1 MGPSPVLAD
10 KNDTKQQPNSQVIPL
25 NTDDLFL
32 LSFSSEQ
39 LRNKI
44 QQLLV
49 PEGHPVGPVI
59 WEDGESDVIVHVDK
73 LRLAI
78 KPSLALFEVHLEAD
92 NVGLVTLVI
101 PFKIGKSADT
111 ASLIISTEHLPRGN
125 PLMAHRWGE
134 IVQEHLWFALL
145 EAGEQFKASQFPDT
159 SIQICGLYT
168 DGKQISYLYSEPVSA
183 TEIQEYAKAIEAGEI
198 PPKEESTAPSPIN
211 LDPPSPETPD
221 CDPPHDC
228 QPAQEQLS
236 VLLQLWRE
244 WLALIRQTLRFS
256 KKLAWVVVQ
265 ISKKL
270 KK

>member
-1 MGPSPVLAD
+1 MEPSPVLTD
-10 KNDTKQQPNSQVIPL
+10 KNTAKQQHHSQVIPL

-32 LSFSSEQ
+32 LSFPSDQ

-49 PEGHPVGPVI
+49 PEGHEIGPVI
-59 WEDGESDVIVHVDK
+59 WEDGESDVIVHIDK

-78 KPSLALFEVHLEAD
+78 KPSLILFEVHLEAD
-92 NVGLVTLVI
+92 NIGLVPLVI
-101 PFKIGKSADT
+101 PFKIGNSADT

-125 PLMAHRWGE
+125 QLMAHRWGE

-145 EAGEQFKASQFPDT
+145 EAGEQFKTSRFPDT
-159 SIQICGLYT
+159 AIKISGLYT
-168 DGKQISYLYSEPVSA
+168 DGKQVSYLYSEPVSV
-183 TEIQEYAKAIEAGEI
+183 TEIEAYAKAIEAGEI
-198 PPKEESTAPSPIN
+198 PPKEESTPPSPIN

-228 QPAQEQLS
+228 QPPQEQLS

-256 KKLAWVVVQ
+256 KKLAWVVIQ
-265 ISKKL
+265 ISKKF